1 VRIKGACESLFRLNT
16 CREILIVNRILLI
29 AGLLF
34 VVTHLV
40 GCAGNVKPESG
51 PVLIES
57 SEPAAKPDDKLPE
70 KPIEPVVPPQAAPQT
85 QAPIPAASS
94 NATASLVA
102 QARAQY
108 QAKNY
113 QGAIAIA
120 ERALRI
126 DRRSPEVYLILAQSY
141 VHLANTQLA
150 LQFVQQGIRYAQT
163 GTDLAQTLIQVR
175 DSLPK

>member
-1 VRIKGACESLFRLNT
+1 MKRK
-16 CREILIVNRILLI
+16 LLVV
-29 AGLLF
+29 GLLF
-34 VVTHLV
+34 MMAHLV
-40 GCAGNVKPESG
+40 GCAGNVKPQET
-51 PVLIES
+51 PEIIEK
-57 SEPAAKPDDKLPE
+57 SEPVVTPEAKEPE
-70 KPIEPVVPPQAAPQT
+70 KPTAPIAPLEAVPQT
-85 QAPIPAASS
+85 HTPAPVASS
-94 NATASLVA
+94 NATASLVS

-141 VHLANTQLA
+141 VQLANTQLA
-150 LQFVQQGIRYAQT
+150 LQFVQQGIRYAQA

-175 DSLPK
+175 DSLSK